1 MPYRDVFYNSREI
14 NSCIM
19 CLFFVLLYSQ
29 RTKVKHMNTKKKSGT
44 AATVRVRIS
53 SENLPE
59 ILSEMHRS
67 LLIVSRSKTE
77 SQKFLFDAGIVT
89 PKGQLK
95 RVYK

>member
-1 MPYRDVFYNSREI
+1 
-14 NSCIM
+14 
-19 CLFFVLLYSQ
+19 
-29 RTKVKHMNTKKKSGT
+29 MNTKRKSGT
-44 AATVRVRIS
+44 AAVVRVRIS

-67 LLIVSRSKTE
+67 LSIVSQSKNE

-95 RVYK
+95 RIYR

>member
-1 MPYRDVFYNSREI
+1 
-14 NSCIM
+14 
-19 CLFFVLLYSQ
+19 
-29 RTKVKHMNTKKKSGT
+29 MNTKRKSGT
-44 AATVRVRIS
+44 TSIVRVRIS

-67 LLIVSRSKTE
+67 LSIVAKSKNE